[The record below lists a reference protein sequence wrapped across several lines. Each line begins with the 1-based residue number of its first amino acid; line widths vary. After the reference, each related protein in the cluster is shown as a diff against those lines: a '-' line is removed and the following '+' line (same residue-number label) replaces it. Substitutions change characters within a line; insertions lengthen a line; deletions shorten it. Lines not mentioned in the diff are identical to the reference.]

1 MRSGSAFA
9 PPRTMASAGSPLIRV
24 RNVTKDYRAL
34 RPLRLKELEI
44 GESQSVALL
53 GFDGAM
59 AEVLVSL
66 ITGAALPDTGEVL
79 VEGSPTS
86 SVTDSD
92 TWMKLLERFGLLTDR
107 TVLVEQLTT
116 EQNLAIPHTLDLES
130 ASDVVRHRIRALAAE
145 VGLSMAELSA
155 PIAAISPLAKM
166 RVRLGRALALDPRI
180 VLAEHPNAAL
190 SADDTPVFA
199 ADFSRII
206 SHRRVAALVFTAD
219 RAFAG
224 SVSDQVL
231 TLQPATGELR
241 PAGGWRRW
249 FS

>member
-1 MRSGSAFA
+1 MV
-9 PPRTMASAGSPLIRV
+9 SAGSPLIHL

-34 RPLRLKELEI
+34 RPLRVRDLAI
-44 GESQSVALL
+44 AESQALALL
-53 GFDGAM
+53 GFDAAM

-66 ITGAALPDTGEVL
+66 ITGAALPDSGEVL
-79 VEGSPTS
+79 VEGNPTS
-86 SVTDSD
+86 DVTDSD
-92 TWMKLLERFGLLTDR
+92 TWMKLLERFGLLTER

-116 EQNLAIPHTLDLES
+116 EQNLAIPYTLDLES
-130 ASDVVRHRIRALAAE
+130 ASDAVRQRIRALAVE
-145 VGLSMAELSA
+145 VGLSPAELSA
-155 PIAAISPLAKM
+155 PVAVISALAKM
-166 RVRLGRALALDPRI
+166 RVRLGRALALEPRI
-180 VLAEHPNAAL
+180 VLAEHPNATL

-206 SHRRVAALVFTAD
+206 SRRRVAALVFTAD
-219 RAFAG
+219 RAFAA

-241 PAGGWRRW
+241 RASGWRRW